1 MTKRLFYFAMVI
13 LFLSAASYTFAAP
26 VTVDFTDSVG
36 QHTSMAIV
44 NGKPAISYYDDT
56 NENLKYASALNNSG
70 TTWNS
75 PVTVDTG
82 GTAAVGLF
90 TSMTIVNN
98 RPAISYFD
106 STNGN
111 LKYVR
116 AKDSSGSEWSS
127 PVTVDSADNV
137 GIYTSM
143 TIVKGAPAISYYDVT
158 NGNLKYVRAKNSS
171 GSAWFSPVTVDTGGG
186 TGNVGRYPS
195 MIIVFG
201 RPAISYYDQTNKNL
215 KYVRAKNSFG
225 SAWSTPVI
233 VDSADMVGQ
242 HTSMA
247 IISRR
252 PAISYYDYTHGDLK
266 FVRASDISGNTWHSS
281 VTADSTDNVG
291 KDTSLA
297 VINGNPAICYHDYT
311 QGDLRYV
318 RATNTYGGAWST
330 PVIVDSVGSVGMD
343 TSMLGINNNPA
354 ICYYDKTN
362 KDLKFVRLSNLYFPH
377 IASGS
382 SWETEICII
391 NTSTAEKL
399 KGTIKAY
406 GDAGNLVETKKVNL
420 NSHGRKSMI
429 IGNEFSNPADI
440 GYIVFESD
448 SVSVCGYTKFHI
460 SGKYRVAIPAVSKIN
475 ARNILVPHIASNDSW
490 WTGLSLVNTRSYS
503 KTLTI
508 KFSNNTTKT
517 ITLAPNQH
525 QKFSIASMFGNTV
538 QPGIESAVISNTS
551 GVIGLELFGS
561 SPGSG
566 ENYLSGI
573 LLKDE
578 TSFYLC
584 FPHVA
589 GGATWW
595 TGIVAYNP
603 GTSVAKLTIKPY
615 TSDGNSLI
623 GRTIS
628 LSGKGKYIGTPGTLL
643 LPGETAWFSIFANR
657 AITGFELFGT
667 NNGKQLAGYTVIDIN
682 SKTGVFPKLEKDG
695 WTGIVFVNP
704 SPLHTLVIMQAYN
717 DSGTLI
723 ANKSIL
729 LKKYG
734 KKVEAAET
742 LFGTS
747 LTSATY
753 ITYHSTH
760 PIVGFQLNGSTD
772 NMLLDALP
780 GK

>member
-26 VTVDFTDSVG
+26 ITVDSTDSVG
-36 QHTSMAIV
+36 KYPSSAIV
-44 NGKPAISYYDDT
+44 SGKPAISYLDSTNGSLKYVRALDSSGTIWSSPVTVDTGGVGSHTSMIIVNNRPAISYYDHT
-56 NENLKYASALNNSG
+56 HGNLKYVRAINSHG
-70 TTWNS
+70 TTWLP

-82 GTAAVGLF
+82 GTAYVGF
-90 TSMTIVNN
+90 YTSMAIVNGT
-98 RPAISYFD
+98 PAITYYD
-106 STNGN
+106 HTHGN

-116 AKDSSGSEWSS
+116 A
-127 PVTVDSADNV
+127 
-137 GIYTSM
+137 I
-143 TIVKGAPAISYYDVT
+143 
-158 NGNLKYVRAKNSS
+158 NSS
-171 GSAWFSPVTVDTGGG
+171 GSAWFPPVTVDTGGAI
-186 TGNVGRYPS
+186 GNVGQCPS
-195 MIIVFG
+195 ITIALG
-201 RPAISYYDQTNKNL
+201 RPAISYYDYTHKNL
-215 KYVRAKNSFG
+215 KYVRATNNIGSDWSTPVAVASAGKVGQYTSMAIINRHPAISYYDLTHGDLKYVRATNMYGGDWSSPIIVDSTDNLGRYTSLAIINGNPAISYYDETNCDLKYVRATNANG

-233 VDSADMVGQ
+233 VDSAG
-242 HTSMA
+242 
-247 IISRR
+247 R
-252 PAISYYDYTHGDLK
+252 
-266 FVRASDISGNTWHSS
+266 
-281 VTADSTDNVG
+281 
-291 KDTSLA
+291 
-297 VINGNPAICYHDYT
+297 
-311 QGDLRYV
+311 
-318 RATNTYGGAWST
+318 
-330 PVIVDSVGSVGMD
+330 VGMY

-354 ICYYDKTN
+354 ICYYDYTN

-391 NTSTAEKL
+391 NTSAAEKL

-420 NSHGRKSMI
+420 NSHGRKSII
-429 IGNEFSNPADI
+429 IGYEFSKPADI

-475 ARNILVPHIASNDSW
+475 AWDILVPHIASNDSW
-490 WTGLSLVNTRSYS
+490 WTGLSLVNTRSSS
-503 KTLTI
+503 KTLSI
-508 KFSNNTTKT
+508 KFSNNTTKS

-525 QKFSIASMFGNTV
+525 KKFSIASMFGNTV

-578 TSFYLC
+578 TSEYLC

-589 GGATWW
+589 GDATWW

-603 GTSVAKLTIKPY
+603 ATSVAKLTIEPY
-615 TSDGNSLI
+615 TSNGSSLTT
-623 GRTIS
+623 RTID
-628 LSGKGKYIGTPGTLL
+628 LPGKGKYVGTPGTLL
-643 LPGETAWFSIFANR
+643 LPGETAWFRISANQ

-667 NNGKQLAGYTVIDIN
+667 NNGKQLAGYTVINID
-682 SKTGVFPKLEKDG
+682 SSTGVFPKLEKDG
-695 WTGIVFVNP
+695 WTGIAFVNP
-704 SPLHTLVIMQAYN
+704 MPSDTTVRMQAYN
-717 DSGTLI
+717 NAGTLI

-747 LTSATY
+747 LTGATY
-753 ITYHSTH
+753 ITYSSTR

-772 NMLLDALP
+772 SMLLDALP